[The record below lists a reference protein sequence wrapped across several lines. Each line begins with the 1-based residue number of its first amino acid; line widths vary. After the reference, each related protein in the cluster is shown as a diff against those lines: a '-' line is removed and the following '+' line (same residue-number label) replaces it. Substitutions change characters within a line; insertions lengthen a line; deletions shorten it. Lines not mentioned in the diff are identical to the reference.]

1 MKFTLTCID
10 SDGTRSEKQFDSNYL
25 VDVVDKTSDF
35 LQGVGFVFDELE
47 VKMPSDYE
55 DSSPYDYDQLLKDKV
70 SFIRTNRINNK

>member
-35 LQGVGFVFDELE
+35 LQGVGFVFDELSIN
-47 VKMPSDYE
+47 MPDSYQDHNFHDYE
-55 DSSPYDYDQLLKDKV
+55 ELISDNVSPIR
-70 SFIRTNRINNK
+70 SFESNN

>member
-35 LQGVGFVFDELE
+35 LQGVGFVFDELSIN
-47 VKMPSDYE
+47 MPNNYQDYNFQDYE
-55 DSSPYDYDQLLKDKV
+55 ELISDKV
-70 SFIRTNRINNK
+70 SPIRSFESNN

>member
-55 DSSPYDYDQLLKDKV
+55 DSDPYDYDQLLKDKV

>member
-35 LQGVGFVFDELE
+35 LQGVGFVFDELSIS
-47 VKMPSDYE
+47 MPDNYQDCNFHDYE
-55 DSSPYDYDQLLKDKV
+55 ELISDKV
-70 SFIRTNRINNK
+70 SPIRSFESNN